1 MRSRLV
7 NSIVI
12 AVTAAMTSSV
22 QAYGST
28 IGTGVPAF
36 DVFATGPETIV
47 ISIVLTL
54 MAAVGVLVYLMMK
67 LQRRERRLQTELT
80 RIDSSKD
87 RYIRELITLC
97 GVYLAAL
104 DNFNKLAGRKIK
116 VGQINDLLD
125 MIESGKII
133 REQLQKFYE
142 VFDEAFLLVY
152 PCFVERVNELLYED
166 RQLSL
171 NDGGYLSTELRILAF
186 MRLGVNDSTQI
197 AKFLGLS
204 LNTVYTYRNKVKSR
218 ALNRETF
225 ETDVMNIKHE
235 V

>member
-1 MRSRLV
+1 M
-7 NSIVI
+7 
-12 AVTAAMTSSV
+12 VTVAALASGGV
-22 QAYGST
+22 AFAANGGDVCGSGLPAIDVFGLRPETFELMLLLLAFAT
-28 IGTGVPAF
+28 IG
-36 DVFATGPETIV
+36 
-47 ISIVLTL
+47 VLL
-54 MAAVGVLVYLMMK
+54 YLFIK
-67 LQRRERRLQTELT
+67 ARRRLAHVKSELT

-87 RYIRELITLC
+87 RYIRELISLC

-116 VGQINDLLD
+116 VGQVNDLLD

-142 VFDEAFLLVY
+142 VFDETFLLVY
-152 PCFVERVNELLYED
+152 PCFIERVNALLYED
-166 RQLSL
+166 RQLTLS
-171 NDGGYLSTELRILAF
+171 DGGYLSTELRILAF

-218 ALNRETF
+218 ALNRDTF
-225 ETDVMNIKHE
+225 DEDVMNIKHG